1 MRSKENTVRRVRFIC
16 LAALI
21 AAIYVVLTFFTITP
35 FAGIQIRFAEMLIVL
50 AFVMPA
56 AVPGLTLGCLLS
68 NIFTGCMLL
77 DIIFGTL
84 ATFIGAMGAY
94 LLGKIKNRKMARWL
108 CTIPNIVSNT
118 IIVSIVC
125 YICYTPVS
133 EQNISIIPFYAATIG
148 IGEIISCGILGTV
161 LLFSCEKTFKRL
173 I

>member
-1 MRSKENTVRRVRFIC
+1 MKARENTINKVRFIC

-21 AAIYVVLTFFTITP
+21 AALYVVLTSFTITP

-50 AFVMPA
+50 AFVFPA

-68 NIFTGCMLL
+68 NMLTSCLPL

-94 LLGKIKNRKMARWL
+94 LLGKMKNRKIARWL
-108 CTIPNIVSNT
+108 CTIPNIISNT

-133 EQNISIIPFYAATIG
+133 NQNISTILLYVATIG
-148 IGEIISCGILGTV
+148 IGEIISCGIFGTV
-161 LLFSCEKTFKRL
+161 FLMGAEKTLRRL
-173 I
+173 T